1 MSEKAAREDQEDA
14 AAAGEE
20 EPAAAPATSEAQH
33 LRRLQTDNRLLNEA
47 SSAPIACAQRERER
61 ESEREREGER
71 ERVTSAKRRMRACL
85 LAARNKKAHTNGM
98 PARIRRRMPLTRLS
112 HPQRTCKCVYS
123 MRQAAG
129 ACGKA
134 RAVKPLY

>member
-1 MSEKAAREDQEDA
+1 VSEKAAREDQEDA

-98 PARIRRRMPLTRLS
+98 PPPHTAPHATYTFEPPAAHLQVCIQHAS
-112 HPQRTCKCVYS
+112 GCGCVW
-123 MRQAAG
+123 
-129 ACGKA
+129 
-134 RAVKPLY
+134 